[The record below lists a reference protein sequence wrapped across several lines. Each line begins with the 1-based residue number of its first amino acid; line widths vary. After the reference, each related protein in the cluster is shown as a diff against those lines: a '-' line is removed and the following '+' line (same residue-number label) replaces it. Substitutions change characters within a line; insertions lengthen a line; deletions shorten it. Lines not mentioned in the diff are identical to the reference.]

1 MSRSY
6 VFSQQGR
13 PGREA
18 PVSYSLRAV
27 ALARRSASGSDT
39 RATLETDTD
48 RAVRCNEQPGSTE
61 RQGPLRSQVAP
72 LLTFSW
78 VWCDHSHT
86 VAPNLY
92 PGSVAGSGHYRLGRL
107 VLPEHE
113 PSYLGLTYLVT
124 STTQQVKVVVA
135 SFLEG
140 CRPPDGVHPCALP
153 HSRQRPPQPDAFT
166 DACRCFTSR

>member
-72 LLTFSW
+72 LLTFVVRLRNLCARLRSW
-78 VWCDHSHT
+78 PS
-86 VAPNLY
+86 
-92 PGSVAGSGHYRLGRL
+92 PGGRKSGISCGW
-107 VLPEHE
+107 VLRC
-113 PSYLGLTYLVT
+113 L
-124 STTQQVKVVVA
+124 VKVLALIRTSFRASKTTWFQRVFRRRSADPRPA
-135 SFLEG
+135 SFMG
-140 CRPPDGVHPCALP
+140 SP
-153 HSRQRPPQPDAFT
+153 HEFVVRCPSRLQVR
-166 DACRCFTSR
+166 RI

>member
-61 RQGPLRSQVAP
+61 RQGPLRSQVGAIANSLRGPIADLCRRLRSCPSPGGRKSGISCGWVLRCSVKVTRLIRSSLGEGHLQQLAP
-72 LLTFSW
+72 QRGVMRRT
-78 VWCDHSHT
+78 
-86 VAPNLY
+86 
-92 PGSVAGSGHYRLGRL
+92 SVAG
-107 VLPEHE
+107 
-113 PSYLGLTYLVT
+113 
-124 STTQQVKVVVA
+124 
-135 SFLEG
+135 
-140 CRPPDGVHPCALP
+140 
-153 HSRQRPPQPDAFT
+153 PPQDEE
-166 DACRCFTSR
+166 

>member
-1 MSRSY
+1 LSRSY

-78 VWCDHSHT
+78 VWCDHSRT
-86 VAPNLY
+86 VARNLY
-92 PGSVAGSGHYRLGRL
+92 PGSVAGVGHFRLGRL

-124 STTQQVKVVVA
+124 STI
-135 SFLEG
+135 E
-140 CRPPDGVHPCALP
+140 CNAL
-153 HSRQRPPQPDAFT
+153 RVTTMRACLQRKHILRWLNRWIQLLPAVD
-166 DACRCFTSR
+166 R